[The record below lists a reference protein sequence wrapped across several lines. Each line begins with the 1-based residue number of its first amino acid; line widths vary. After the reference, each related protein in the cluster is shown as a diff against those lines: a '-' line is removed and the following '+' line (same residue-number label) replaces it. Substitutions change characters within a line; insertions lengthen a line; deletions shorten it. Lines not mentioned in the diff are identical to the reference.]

1 MTKQVLPKV
10 FAWMCFGLL
19 VTFLTGYVLSLNPT
33 AVINMASSFGGWGL
47 LILAIIEIGLVIF
60 LSARIT
66 KMSPL
71 TAKLSFLLYAFV
83 SGLTFSSIFLVYE
96 ITSVLYVF
104 LITSIVFA
112 LFAIIGA
119 TTKMDLTKIGSY
131 LFMALIA
138 IVICMIINIFMQNST
153 FDLIISIVAIIIF
166 VGFTAY
172 DVQKL
177 IKLGTLNVMDEDNL
191 AIYGALD
198 LYLDYINLFIHL
210 LSIFGNN
217 RDWLIKKN
225 IL

>member
-1 MTKQVLPKV
+1 
-10 FAWMCFGLL
+10 
-19 VTFLTGYVLSLNPT
+19 
-33 AVINMASSFGGWGL
+33 
-47 LILAIIEIGLVIF
+47 
-60 LSARIT
+60 
-66 KMSPL
+66 
-71 TAKLSFLLYAFV
+71 
-83 SGLTFSSIFLVYE
+83 
-96 ITSVLYVF
+96 
-104 LITSIVFA
+104 
-112 LFAIIGA
+112 
-119 TTKMDLTKIGSY
+119 
-131 LFMALIA
+131 MALIA
-138 IVICMIINIFMQNST
+138 VVICMIINIFMQNST